1 MREDVIWR
9 IGSRVEVAGGLND
22 FPNKKVSAQDWDVD
36 EPLLLGDSRWMRTD
50 GHEIVWLNVI
60 KPGRIRRDKQAPL
73 RGRQFRRRITVPMAF
88 IRQRYVKTT
97 RDELDMDAAAWATE
111 RPNRVTYSL

>member
-22 FPNKKVSAQDWDVD
+22 FQNKKVSAQDWDVD

-60 KPGRIRRDKQAPL
+60 KPGRIRREKQVPL
-73 RGRQFRRRITVPMAF
+73 RGRQFRRHITVPKALYDSGMLKPRETNW
-88 IRQRYVKTT
+88 IWT
-97 RDELDMDAAAWATE
+97 RLPGRLSDRTE
-111 RPNRVTYSL
+111 